1 MRHWAEQR
9 GEQNRLWLDSRERW
23 QAALLQELEGRRSA
37 DFAARIER
45 LLRERQSYWSDA
57 YRQSFEQSESDLA
70 ELLGQLIASADNTQ
84 RQRLYD
90 RLGALREDIAG
101 LECVTPAAAAVAS
114 RSE

>member
-1 MRHWAEQR
+1 MCIRDR
-9 GEQNRLWLDSRERW
+9 NRLWLDSRERW

-70 ELLGQLIASADNTQ
+70 ELLGQLIANADNTQ

-90 RLGALREDIAG
+90 RLGVLREDIAG
-101 LECVTPAAAAVAS
+101 LECLTPATAAVAS